1 MCTETFLH
9 LPEEKRNRFLEA
21 AWEEFTSVSYAEASI
36 NQIVRRAGV
45 PRGSFYQYFTDKQD
59 LFLYLMS
66 LIQTHLIGEF
76 QQMVSQGKGDLFQT
90 LLLCYDRFVRQ
101 GPAADALFDRLI
113 RILQLNSGL
122 HLQMTLM
129 DQPDQGMLLA
139 IWSQLDLSAFRS
151 QDWEYIRHI
160 FLLSLISLAVAVK
173 DTLTAP
179 ENADI
184 HRRDLCQRLEIIRHG
199 SLVSSRPEPDHS
211 KEEVTYA

>member
-21 AWEEFTSVSYAEASI
+21 SWEEFTSVSYSEASI

-59 LFLYLMS
+59 LLLHLLD
-66 LIQTHLIGEF
+66 LIRTHLITEF
-76 QQMVSQGKGDLFQT
+76 QQMVAQGKGDIFQT

-122 HLQMTLM
+122 HLQMSLM
-129 DQPDQGMLLA
+129 DQPDQCMLLA
-139 IWSQLDLSAFRS
+139 IWPQLDLSSFRR
-151 QDWEYIRHI
+151 QDRDYIHHV
-160 FLLSLISLAVAVK
+160 FLLALMALAVSVK
-173 DTLTAP
+173 DTLASP
-179 ENADI
+179 DDAAR
-184 HRRDLCQRLEIIRHG
+184 HREELVLRLEIIRHG
-199 SLVSSRPEPDHS
+199 SLLPSAQSHS
-211 KEEVTYA
+211 TKEVTYA